1 MKIFLVAGEVSGD
14 VLGAQLIRA
23 LKKQRTDIEFS
34 GVGGDLMTG
43 AGMENL
49 LHLSSLSIMG
59 IWEVLGELRRLRDIV
74 VSICQ
79 EVEKRQPD
87 VVVTVDFPDFN
98 FYLSKQLKKRGIY
111 KGKIVH
117 YVAPTVWAWRPGRA
131 KKIAKFL
138 DGLICLFPFEPPY
151 FKKHGLEAVYCGHPV
166 IEEKLQPTSGA
177 AFRKL
182 HGIKDGTKT
191 LGLFF
196 GSRQK
201 ELANLGEILKEA
213 ALMTA
218 EQVQPLALIVPTL
231 PHLEFEVLKLTEN
244 MPIPA
249 YVTAD
254 PAKKWAAM
262 QACDAAAAVSGTV
275 GLELAYAGVPHVI
288 AYKMSPLTGLIVKL
302 LVKTKHAHLAN
313 IMLKKTI
320 VPELLQT
327 QCTSANIRTAL
338 VKLFKQ
344 PKAVEFQKKA
354 FSKLGK
360 MLGENPSEKA
370 AAFVLKVAGS
380 SS

>member
-1 MKIFLVAGEVSGD
+1 MNIFLVAGEVSGD

-23 LKKQRTDIEFS
+23 IKKQRPDTSFA
-34 GVGGDLMTG
+34 GVGGDLMAS
-43 AGMENL
+43 AGMEMR
-49 LHLSSLSIMG
+49 LHLSSLSVMG

-74 VSICQ
+74 VTLCRDI
-79 EVEKRQPD
+79 EENQPE

-98 FYLSKQLKKRGIY
+98 FYLGKQLKKRGLY

-131 KKIAKFL
+131 RKVSKFL
-138 DGLICLFPFEPPY
+138 DGLICLFPFEPAY
-151 FKKHGLEAVYCGHPV
+151 FTKHGLDAVYCGHPV
-166 IEEKLQPTSGA
+166 IEEKLKPGA
-177 AFRKL
+177 GEAFRKL
-182 HGIKDGTKT
+182 HGIKADTKT

-196 GSRQK
+196 GSREK

-213 ALMTA
+213 AMMTA
-218 EQVQPLALIVPTL
+218 EQVKPMALIVPTL
-231 PHLEFEVLKLTEN
+231 PQLEYEVLKLTED
-244 MPIPA
+244 MSIPA

-275 GLELAYAGVPHVI
+275 GLELAYAGVPHII
-288 AYKMSPLTGLIVKL
+288 AYKMSPLTWLIVKL
-302 LVKTKHAHLAN
+302 LVKTKYAHLAN
-313 IMLKKTI
+313 IMLKKTV

-327 QCTSANIRTAL
+327 KCNSGNIRTAL

-344 PKAVEFQKKA
+344 PKAAEFQKRA
-354 FSKLGK
+354 FAKIGT

-370 AAFVLKVAGS
+370 AAFVLKIAGKP
-380 SS
+380 